1 MSLRALLERTAVRL
15 RHAMIGTTAFVSKIV
30 VTYAVYNDLVYR
42 NYSSILLPM
51 A

>member
-1 MSLRALLERTAVRL
+1 MFLRTLLKRTAGRL
-15 RHAMIGTTAFVSKIV
+15 RHAMIGTAAFVSKIV
-30 VTYAVYNDLVYR
+30 ATYAVYNDLVYR